1 MAFNKKSTA
10 TNENTEKT
18 EKRTYEVKVT
28 KVRALKD
35 RDDVVFFNADVNGVS
50 VNDLKF
56 IFYKN
61 KEGNEGSMI
70 SYPSEKYEDKDGNT
84 KYCNFAFFPIS
95 AELKQDILQQIES
108 LLG

>member
-1 MAFNKKSTA
+1 MAFNKKSTG
-10 TNENTEKT
+10 TNENN

-35 RDDVVFFNADVNGVS
+35 RDDVVFFNADINGVS

-61 KEGNEGSMI
+61 AEGNEGSMI
-70 SYPSEKYEDKDGNT
+70 SFPSEKYADKDGNT
-84 KYCNFAFFPIS
+84 KYRNFAFFPIS
-95 AELKQDILQQIES
+95 SELKQNILEQIES